1 MIPGGAYRHPEWKR
15 LYDYLEPILAVG
27 MLVSY
32 PEIEQ
37 WMGLDARTPRGRAQF
52 LRCKREV
59 LVRLNLYFQNV
70 PRIGYRIV
78 EANEHVTSSRG
89 QLDRG
94 QRRIREGVRILVHTR
109 VEKLTQQQAQVHAD
123 ALVRMSRIHNYVT
136 VERRP
141 MRQSENPPRLP
152 SPGID
157 PVH

>member
-1 MIPGGAYRHPEWKR
+1 MNPGSAYRHPEWKR

-27 MLVSY
+27 MTVSY
-32 PEIEQ
+32 PEIEA
-37 WMGLDARTPRGRAQF
+37 WMGLDARTPKGRAQF

-59 LVRLNLYFQNV
+59 LLRLNLYFQNI
-70 PRIGYRIV
+70 PRMGYRIV

-94 QRRIREGVRILVHTR
+94 RRRIQEGVRILVHTR
-109 VEKLTQQQAQVHAD
+109 VEKLTSQQAQVHAD
-123 ALVRMSRIHNYVT
+123 ALARMSRIHNYVT

-141 MRQSENPPRLP
+141 IRALEKQGRLP

-157 PVH
+157 SAQ